1 MQVLKT
7 IGFLI
12 AVTFI
17 SLDTALF
24 LNWAFLSIL
33 LKAMEKVRVVQR

>member
-1 MQVLKT
+1 MNVLIT

-12 AVTFI
+12 AVTII
-17 SLDTALF
+17 SLDAALF

-33 LKAMEKVRVVQR
+33 LKAMEKVRVDQR